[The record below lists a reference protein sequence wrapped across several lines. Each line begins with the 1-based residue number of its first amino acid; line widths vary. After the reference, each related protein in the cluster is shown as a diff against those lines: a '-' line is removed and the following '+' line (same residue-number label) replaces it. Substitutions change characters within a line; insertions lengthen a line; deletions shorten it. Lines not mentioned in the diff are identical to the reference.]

1 MKKVLNYYLKIN
13 GVTANKVATDSGKS
27 NTTLLRAVSGDY
39 ENISTRIYLMLAKS
53 LNKLP
58 ERVFY
63 EVNQLNGCL
72 ENLKNDSDYKTILDN
87 DIKGTWANPATH
99 TELTNTEYNLM
110 ILKESFSDWLE
121 NIEQYHDEDWKFYEI
136 YNKFLENE
144 SDFEF
149 LGDKSNE

>member
-13 GVTANKVATDSGKS
+13 DVTANKVATDSGKS
-27 NTTLLRAVSGDY
+27 NTTLLRAVNGCY

-58 ERVFY
+58 DRVFY
-63 EVNQLNGCL
+63 EVNQLNDCL
-72 ENLKNDSDYKTILDN
+72 ENLKNDSDYKTILGN
-87 DIKGTWANPATH
+87 NSKGTWTNPATH

-136 YNKFLENE
+136 YNRFLESE
-144 SDFEF
+144 DDFKF
-149 LGDKSNE
+149 SK

>member
-1 MKKVLNYYLKIN
+1 MKKILNYYLKVNDI
-13 GVTANKVATDSGKS
+13 TANKVATDSGKS
-27 NTTLLRAVSGDY
+27 NTTLLRAINGDY

-53 LNKLP
+53 LNRLP
-58 ERVFY
+58 EKIFY
-63 EVNQLNGCL
+63 EVNQLNDCL
-72 ENLKNDSDYKTILDN
+72 ESLQDDQQYKTILDC
-87 DIKGTWANPATH
+87 DSKGTWVNPATH

-144 SDFEF
+144 EDFEF
-149 LGDKSNE
+149 SEQK

>member
-13 GVTANKVATDSGKS
+13 DITANKVAADSGKS
-27 NTTLLRAVSGDY
+27 NTTLLRAINGDY

-53 LNKLP
+53 LNRLP
-58 ERVFY
+58 QHIFY
-63 EVNQLNGCL
+63 EVNQLNDCL
-72 ENLKNDSDYKTILDN
+72 ESLQDDQQYKTILDC
-87 DIKGTWANPATH
+87 DSKGVWVNPATH

-144 SDFEF
+144 EDFEF
-149 LGDKSNE
+149 SEQK